1 MGPIGNAR
9 KVAPAITP
17 TAFGRSSL
25 LNSTVSTEKAI
36 TISPAPASPISTR
49 ATMNSPT
56 EVE

>member
-1 MGPIGNAR
+1 MGPIGNAT

-25 LNSTVSTEKAI
+25 LNRTVSTEKAM
-36 TISPAPASPISTR
+36 TINPAPASPMTTR